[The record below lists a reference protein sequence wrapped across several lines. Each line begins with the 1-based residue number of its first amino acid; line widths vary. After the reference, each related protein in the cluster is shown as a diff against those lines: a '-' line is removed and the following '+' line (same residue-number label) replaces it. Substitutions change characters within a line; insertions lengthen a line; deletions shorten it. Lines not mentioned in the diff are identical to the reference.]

1 MEKAAVSVVVI
12 AKNEEKRLAECLK
25 SAAFAAEIVVLDDM
39 STDRTVEIAK
49 SFGAKVSQR
58 AMDIEG
64 RHRNYAY
71 SLATQPWVFSLDADE
86 RISPELAAELTAVA
100 SKPSDQEPHTHF
112 CMPVKTFIGSD
123 WIKGGG
129 YYPAPKT
136 RFFKNGKLTYE
147 EARVHPKIFC
157 EGACGALKG
166 DILHYSSPSWENW
179 ISKFNRETGLEAEK
193 WIKDGRKM
201 GPWRVFRKAC
211 SRFLKYYFQKDG
223 IVNGYTG
230 FLMSFFHSAYQ
241 IIAFAKYRELKRA
254 QENTPK

>member
-1 MEKAAVSVVVI
+1 MNKAALSVVVI

-25 SAAFAAEIVVLDDM
+25 SAAFAEEIVVLDDM

-49 SFGAKVSQR
+49 SFGAKVFQR
-58 AMDIEG
+58 TMDIEG

-86 RISPELAAELTAVA
+86 RITPELAKELAEVA
-100 SKPSDQEPHTHF
+100 AKPNDPHT
-112 CMPVKTFIGSD
+112 CYSMPVKTFIGTD

-136 RFFKNGKLTYE
+136 RFFKKGQFRYE
-147 EARVHPKIFC
+147 EARVHPKMFY
-157 EGACGALKG
+157 EGTCGSLKG

-179 ISKFNRETGLEAEK
+179 LSKFNRETGLEAEK
-193 WIKDGRKM
+193 WVKDGRKM
-201 GPWRVFRKAC
+201 GPWRVLRKAA

-223 IVNGYTG
+223 IKNGYTG

-254 QENTPK
+254 QENAPDK

>member
-1 MEKAAVSVVVI
+1 MDKAPVSVVVI
-12 AKNEEKRLAECLK
+12 AKNEEKRLADCLK
-25 SAAFAAEIVVLDDM
+25 SAVFAQEIIVLDDN

-49 SFGAKVSQR
+49 QFGAKVTQR

-86 RISPELAAELTAVA
+86 RITPELAAEISLVA
-100 SKPSDQEPHTHF
+100 QNPNDPHTCY
-112 CMPVKTFIGSD
+112 CMPVKTFIGTD

-136 RFFKNGKLTYE
+136 RLFKKGQFKYE
-147 EARVHPKIFC
+147 EARVHPKMFY
-157 EGACGALKG
+157 EGTCGSLKG
-166 DILHYSSPSWENW
+166 DILHYSSPSWDVW
-179 ISKFNRETGLEAEK
+179 FAKFNRETALEAEK
-193 WIKDGRKM
+193 WVKDGRKM

-223 IVNGYTG
+223 ITTGYTG
-230 FLMSFFHSAYQ
+230 FLMSFLHSAYQ
-241 IIAFAKYRELKRA
+241 IIAYAKYRELKNG
-254 QENTPK
+254 QNTSK

>member
-1 MEKAAVSVVVI
+1 MEKAAVSVVII
-12 AKNEEKRLAECLK
+12 AKNEEKRLAECLR
-25 SAAFAAEIVVLDDM
+25 SATFAAEIVVLDDM

-49 SFGAKVSQR
+49 SFGAKVFQR

-71 SLATQPWVFSLDADE
+71 GLATQPWVFSLDADE
-86 RISPELAAELTAVA
+86 RITPELAKELAEVA
-100 SKPSDQEPHTHF
+100 AKPNDPHT
-112 CMPVKTFIGSD
+112 CYSMPVKTFIGTD

-136 RFFKNGKLTYE
+136 RFFKKGQFKYE
-147 EARVHPKIFC
+147 EARVHPKMFY
-157 EGACGALKG
+157 EGTCGALKG

-193 WIKDGRKM
+193 WLKDGRKV

-211 SRFLKYYFQKDG
+211 SRFLKYYIQKG
-223 IVNGYTG
+223 GFKYGYTG
-230 FLMSFFHSAYQ
+230 FFMTVMHMNYQ
-241 IIAFAKYRELKRA
+241 YIAFMKYLELKRA